1 MLTGE
6 EVRMSDKKELRE
18 ENQQPAS
25 VTKEALIDV
34 NVEEEAETAPAPE
47 EMETVETASVEELDT
62 APLAKAREWLKNNQ
76 ENLKHLSQAKIRSLE
91 TIIDSPDTLTAASL
105 AEASQTLEE
114 LEKELKEKFNRQFN
128 NIKSG
133 LVNLR
138 EEMFQIPGYDN
149 LPDDLQEVALNT
161 FTNCEIRLSNT
172 NSIDELKSIFDNFEN
187 NVYPDLAGKIYALEN
202 PNVFP
207 LNLVEVL
214 YSMPRL
220 TFSTE
225 EELDSALAQ
234 VREEAIKKL
243 NKSKPKQ

>member
-1 MLTGE
+1 
-6 EVRMSDKKELRE
+6 MSDKKEPAE
-18 ENQQPAS
+18 ENQRQAS
-25 VTKEALIDV
+25 VMEEALVDDV
-34 NVEEEAETAPAPE
+34 NVEEEAEAVPAPE
-47 EMETVETASVEELDT
+47 EMETEETASVEELDT

-76 ENLKHLSQAKIRSLE
+76 ANLKHLSQAKIRRLE
-91 TIIDSPDTLTAASL
+91 TITNSPETLNAASL
-105 AEASQTLEE
+105 AEASHILEE

-128 NIKSG
+128 NVKSG

-138 EEMFQIPGYDN
+138 EEMFQIPGYVN

-172 NSIDELKSIFDNFEN
+172 NSIDELKNIFDNFEN

-214 YSMPRL
+214 DSMPRL
-220 TFSTE
+220 TFGSE

-234 VREEAIKKL
+234 VREEALKKL